1 MAHPARRVAPT
12 GSRGNTYSPQ
22 RLRLV
27 LFLLTAVTLP
37 VVIGCSVVI
46 FYYLKFNV
54 MVDRRL
60 QGERWQVPARLY
72 ARPLVLRL
80 GMPMTVRSFV
90 NVLNGLKYEEKDDIP
105 AAPGASW
112 RRWTRTGHVDRAA
125 RRDATSRSSG
135 IATFYCERPLTAPLR
150 GRTRPAGGARPWQS
164 P

>member
-27 LFLLTAVTLP
+27 LILLTAVTLP
-37 VVIGCSVVI
+37 VVIGCSVLI
-46 FYYLKFNV
+46 YYYLKFNV

-72 ARPLVLRL
+72 AKPLVLRL
-80 GMPMTVRSFV
+80 GMPMTVRGFV

-105 AAPGASW
+105 AAGS
-112 RRWTRTGHVDRAA
+112 RQRDRAA
-125 RRDATSRSSG
+125 TPIPPSGCGWSS
-135 IATFYCERPLTAPLR
+135 
-150 GRTRPAGGARPWQS
+150 S
-164 P
+164 S